1 MRFFPRKAFS
11 YYGGGVKPA
20 CRDGF
25 TQIYNLIFSRPLR
38 EGVNVWGWL
47 VSSPRPL
54 WERVNVWG
62 WLVSSPRPLW
72 EREKP
77 FLSCKAKVTDSGEG
91 STQEI
96 QQSASLCSGKLF
108 SDTLPLCSRYR
119 FENLSLAPL
128 RLNLASVV
136 FPRHPIPECVM
147 LNLFQHLTG
156 LACDLPSC
164 KILNSSKIEWETNT
178 HNNIIKTDFL
188 RFQDDNAYTTPRPL
202 SIQLRKDHSRP
213 MCHVILSP
221 ITIQGRRI
229 PKTYFVILSPLSI
242 WGRRISKTLQKGD
255 SSGFHPQNDGTLVTL
270 ASPRPLGESG
280 FSVGRC
286 RACGSGSVVRKD
298 VNSFP
303 QASKPVRWREAGNFP
318 TPRIIQGGKCIEWLV
333 VSPRPLG
340 ERVEFQVERERNLE
354 IRVRGFKT
362 FTPHKLK
369 RCA

>member
-1 MRFFPRKAFS
+1 MKLIVELTKNKYFAFLS
-11 YYGGGVKPA
+11 PQGFQLLGGRPA

-25 TQIYNLIFSRPLR
+25 TQICNLIFPRPLR

-47 VSSPRPL
+47 VSST
-54 WERVNVWG
+54 
-62 WLVSSPRPLW
+62 RPLW

-77 FLSCKAKVTDSGEG
+77 FMSCKAKVTDSGEG
-91 STQEI
+91 STQEFT
-96 QQSASLCSGKLF
+96 QTAPHSEGKLF

-119 FENLSLAPL
+119 FEKLPLAPF

-156 LACDLPSC
+156 
-164 KILNSSKIEWETNT
+164 LNSSKIEWETNT

-202 SIQLRKDHSRP
+202 STQLRKDHSRP

-255 SSGFHPQNDGTLVTL
+255 SSGFRPQNDGTLVTL
-270 ASPRPLGESG
+270 A
-280 FSVGRC
+280 
-286 RACGSGSVVRKD
+286 
-298 VNSFP
+298 
-303 QASKPVRWREAGNFP
+303 
-318 TPRIIQGGKCIEWLV
+318 
-333 VSPRPLG
+333 SPRPLG

-354 IRVRGFKT
+354 IRVWGGDNKN
-362 FTPHKLK
+362 
-369 RCA
+369 C

>member
-1 MRFFPRKAFS
+1 M
-11 YYGGGVKPA
+11 
-20 CRDGF
+20 
-25 TQIYNLIFSRPLR
+25 R
-38 EGVNVWGWL
+38 EG
-47 VSSPRPL
+47 
-54 WERVNVWG
+54 VNVWG

-91 STQEI
+91 STQEFT
-96 QQSASLCSGKLF
+96 QTAPHSEGKLF

-119 FENLSLAPL
+119 FEKLPLAPF
-128 RLNLASVV
+128 RLNLASLTSPRPLRERVQSCSSRQAKATNAGV
-136 FPRHPIPECVM
+136 GLKTIIHEYPPTVSDHFPLKGGRC
-147 LNLFQHLTG
+147 
-156 LACDLPSC
+156 
-164 KILNSSKIEWETNT
+164 
-178 HNNIIKTDFL
+178 L
-188 RFQDDNAYTTPRPL
+188 RLQSTSFTSPHPL
-202 SIQLRKDHSRP
+202 SIQLRKDHSRQ

-255 SSGFHPQNDGTLVTL
+255 SSGFRPQNDGTLVTL

-286 RACGSGSVVRKD
+286 RVCGSGSTVRKY

-333 VSPRPLG
+333 ASPRPLG